1 MVGVP
6 HSTGCSLCR
15 ERHIKCDEAVP
26 ECTQCQ
32 RYGRT
37 CPGYRRTFRFQDEGP
52 SLARRHR
59 TPRRRG
65 RGASAGPAS
74 LTPSTTPSTTPSA
87 TGQMEPLDPMDHDKS
102 TTEEDDDAGVATI
115 VRNNA
120 IALMRRHSAAVSL
133 DESVS
138 PSLVRNTFKAAQPQL
153 FLDFISASFPTLY
166 FHNHFRAGS
175 EPGFAEFIVLNFGQD
190 AFMDSAICCLSS
202 VYLAHLTQDQA
213 LLRTS
218 RRMYGLSLQEV
229 IRALNKPDRAM
240 SDNMVCTAMMLSVF
254 EMYAQTSPGAWVI
267 HSDAVKQLMMRRGP
281 ALHESG
287 FGRSCWIAFRGF
299 HIATAVYQ
307 GKPCFLDQEDWQ
319 NYATKI
325 MAEDARKPG
334 EWSAYAVISDK
345 VFMEIAKCPR
355 YISESQEVLSG
366 RTEAD
371 EDAVEWLLQRIQTS
385 SRKLRALNIELRASI
400 SAHGQRQQGIIR
412 RPEAFVG
419 PVPEIFPETGPSL
432 LLRGSESILDTLDQL
447 VNRIEDQRRCRLIE
461 DLSPEST
468 MNTPSDGS
476 IDTPSPPSTRPKTF
490 NLPFRI
496 HSELGRGPSQ
506 TSDRNDPRAVIWLDR
521 VASSMGMLGTK
532 LLPGEEETVTCVEDT
547 SPEPSTTP

>member
-15 ERHIKCDEAVP
+15 DRHIKCDEAVP

-52 SLARRHR
+52 ILARRHR
-59 TPRRRG
+59 GPRRRG
-65 RGASAGPAS
+65 RGASTGP
-74 LTPSTTPSTTPSA
+74 TTPSTVASA
-87 TGQMEPLDPMDHDKS
+87 STSSSLREPLDSVDSSDSVVDH
-102 TTEEDDDAGVATI
+102 EAGVAVI
-115 VRNNA
+115 VRDNA
-120 IALMRRHSAAVSL
+120 IALMRRHSASVSL

-138 PSLVRNTFKAAQPQL
+138 PSLVRKTFQAAQPQL

-202 VYLAHLTQDQA
+202 VYLAHLTQDPV

-218 RRMYGLSLQEV
+218 RRMYGLSLQAV
-229 IRALNKPDRAM
+229 VRALNNPDRAM

-267 HSDAVKQLMMRRGP
+267 HSDAVKRLMMSRRP

-287 FGRSCWIAFRGF
+287 FGRSCYIAFRGF
-299 HIATAVYQ
+299 HVATAVYQ
-307 GKPCFLDQEDWQ
+307 GTPCFLDREEWQ
-319 NYATKI
+319 NYARRI
-325 MAEDARKPG
+325 MAEDAQKPG
-334 EWSAYAVISDK
+334 EWSAYAVTSDE
-345 VFMEIAKCPR
+345 VFMEIVKCPR
-355 YISESQEVLSG
+355 YISESQDILSG
-366 RTEAD
+366 RTEWEHD
-371 EDAVEWLLQRIQTS
+371 SVEALLQRINNT
-385 SRKLRALNIELRASI
+385 SRKLHNLNIKLRACI
-400 SAHGQRQQGIIR
+400 SAHGQRQQGIVR
-412 RPEAFVG
+412 RPESFVG

-432 LLRGSESILDTLDQL
+432 LLRGSESILETLGQL
-447 VNRIEDQRRCRLIE
+447 HDRIEDQKRSRTIE
-461 DLSPEST
+461 ELSPDSPIA
-468 MNTPSDGS
+468 TPSDAS
-476 IDTPSPPSTRPKTF
+476 VDTPSPPATNPRTF
-490 NLPFRI
+490 TLPFRI
-496 HSELGRGPSQ
+496 YSELGRGPSQ

-521 VASSMGMLGTK
+521 VASSMGMMGVK
-532 LLPGEEETVTCVEDT
+532 LLTDSVACVEEDT
-547 SPEPSTTP
+547 SAETSESSSR

>member
-6 HSTGCSLCR
+6 HSTGCALCK
-15 ERHIKCDEAVP
+15 ERHIKQLGDGIQCDEAIP

-59 TPRRRG
+59 APRRRG
-65 RGASAGPAS
+65 RGASTGPA
-74 LTPSTTPSTTPSA
+74 TPSTTASSTH
-87 TGQMEPLDPMDHDKS
+87 MEPLEPVDSPGGDG
-102 TTEEDDDAGVATI
+102 AGAAAV
-115 VRNNA
+115 VRENA
-120 IALMRRHSAAVSL
+120 IALMRRHSSTISL

-138 PSLVRNTFKAAQPQL
+138 PSLVRKTFQAAQPQL

-166 FHNHFRAGS
+166 FHNHFRAGT
-175 EPGFAEFIVLNFGQD
+175 EPGFAEFIVMNFGQD

-202 VYLAHLTQDQA
+202 VYLAHLTQDPG

-229 IRALNKPDRAM
+229 VRALNNPRQAM

-267 HSDAVKQLMMRRGP
+267 HSDAVKRLMMSRGP
-281 ALHESG
+281 AQHESG

-299 HIATAVYQ
+299 HVATAVYEGQ
-307 GKPCFLDQEDWQ
+307 PCFLDQEEWQ
-319 NYATKI
+319 RYSLKI
-325 MAEDARKPG
+325 MAEDAQKPG
-334 EWSAYAVISDK
+334 EWSAYAVTSDK

-355 YISESQEVLSG
+355 YISEARDLLSG
-366 RTEAD
+366 QASSDQTSTEA
-371 EDAVEWLLQRIQTS
+371 LMQRIQETS
-385 SRKLRALNIELRASI
+385 CQLRALNIELGACI
-400 SAHGQRQQGIIR
+400 SAHGQRQQGIVR
-412 RPEAFVG
+412 RPETFVG
-419 PVPEIFPETGPSL
+419 PVPEVFPETGPSL
-432 LLRGSESILDTLDQL
+432 LLRGSESILETLRQLSDRLDDQL
-447 VNRIEDQRRCRLIE
+447 RCTVVE
-461 DLSPEST
+461 DLSPDTVVET
-468 MNTPSDGS
+468 PPSDGS
-476 IDTPSPPSTRPKTF
+476 FDTPSPPTTGSPRTF
-490 NLPFRI
+490 TLPFRVY
-496 HSELGRGPSQ
+496 SELGRGPSQ

-532 LLPGEEETVTCVEDT
+532 LLPGDESVGCVEEDT
-547 SPEPSTTP
+547 